1 MTGRHP
7 EVAILGSLVAL
18 LGASCGGPQVNA
30 QTDGEWDPPPPSWT
44 PSPPV
49 SASKTRPTPQPSAT
63 VQAPPLPVESPAAPA
78 EPPSVPPR
86 ASLAVL
92 LQPTQVEPWLAG
104 LAGPVQ
110 RPEALVAL
118 GLLGFSSADLAGV
131 QGGTITTATRQLA
144 NLDQDADLEQVVQVA
159 VAIEPPES
167 EQGMEGGGTRTLVAF
182 VDLAPSGFVAVGQR
196 SYLARSCIAE
206 GSFSLLL
213 EPVHTSGYADAIV
226 AWSDSPACNGNYSG
240 ETALEVLSLG
250 RGQLESLVEHRDSW
264 ESGRTDGAEIDPL
277 REAKLTGKVPKT
289 VTLTEGKRVIARR
302 RFDEPSF
309 RYR

>member
-1 MTGRHP
+1 
-7 EVAILGSLVAL
+7 
-18 LGASCGGPQVNA
+18 
-30 QTDGEWDPPPPSWT
+30 
-44 PSPPV
+44 
-49 SASKTRPTPQPSAT
+49 
-63 VQAPPLPVESPAAPA
+63 
-78 EPPSVPPR
+78 
-86 ASLAVL
+86 VL

-118 GLLGFSSADLAGV
+118 GLLGFSDADLANV
-131 QGGTITTATRQLA
+131 QGGTITSATRQLA
-144 NLDQDADLEQVVQVA
+144 NLDQDADLEQVFQVA
-159 VAIEPPES
+159 VAVDPPES

-182 VDLAPSGFVAVGQR
+182 VDLAPSGPVAVGQR

-213 EPVHTSGYADAIV
+213 EPVHASGYADAIV

-240 ETALEVLSLG
+240 ETAFEVLSLG
-250 RGQLESLVEHRDSW
+250 RGQLETLFEHRDSW

-289 VTLTEGKRVIARR
+289 VSLTEGNRVIARR